1 MISVEVLFCDCLAG
15 CLLRL
20 LRLGVWF
27 RDCLLVWCCLLGLLA
42 ILFGTYCAV
51 AVV

>member
-1 MISVEVLFCDCLAG
+1 MISVEVLFCDFLAG

-27 RDCLLVWCCLLGLLA
+27 RDCLLVWCWLLGLLA